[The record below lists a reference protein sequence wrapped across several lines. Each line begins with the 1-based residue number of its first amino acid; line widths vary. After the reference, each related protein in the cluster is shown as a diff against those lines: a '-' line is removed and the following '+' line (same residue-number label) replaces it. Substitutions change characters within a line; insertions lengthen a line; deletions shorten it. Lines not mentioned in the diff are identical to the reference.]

1 MNGYKGFEKGM
12 ICRGKQYSE
21 NTIFEEE
28 SAKICEKGMHF
39 CKNALDVLLYY
50 SLVDSHGNLNE
61 FATVESLSECF
72 TDDNRKYCTAKLK
85 IGKKISFNE
94 LVQKY
99 ISDVGKTDDAQIGSS
114 GDGAQIGSSGDGARI
129 GSSGDD
135 AYADSQ
141 GNNSIVCCIGN
152 RAKAKAKK
160 GSWITLAEWTH
171 SETEKCLVPVC
182 VKTEYVDGEHIKEN
196 VFYQLENGKFVEVW
210 E

>member
-1 MNGYKGFEKGM
+1 
-12 ICRGKQYSE
+12 
-21 NTIFEEE
+21 
-28 SAKICEKGMHF
+28 MHF

-99 ISDVGKTDDAQIGSS
+99 ISDVGKSNDARIGSS
-114 GDGAQIGSSGDGARI
+114 GYYARIGSSGYGAQIGSSGDG
-129 GSSGDD
+129 